1 MSGITFDFWYGDKL
15 KDCDKIKV
23 YFCDLDC
30 KYRGN
35 LYKNGEAVGDFVT
48 ESSVAIEKRGI
59 QHTTMIT
66 NWYFS
71 KEGER
76 K

>member
-15 KDCDKIKV
+15 KDCDGIKV
-23 YFCDLDC
+23 YFDC

-48 ESSVAIEKRGI
+48 ESSVAIEKAWNST
-59 QHTTMIT
+59 HDDD
-66 NWYFS
+66 NKLVFF
-71 KEGER
+71 
-76 K
+76 

>member
-15 KDCDKIKV
+15 EDCDKIKV
-23 YFCDLDC
+23 YFSDLDC

-48 ESSVAIEKRGI
+48 ESSIAIEKAWNAT
-59 QHTTMIT
+59 HDDD
-66 NWYFS
+66 NKLVFF
-71 KEGER
+71 
-76 K
+76 